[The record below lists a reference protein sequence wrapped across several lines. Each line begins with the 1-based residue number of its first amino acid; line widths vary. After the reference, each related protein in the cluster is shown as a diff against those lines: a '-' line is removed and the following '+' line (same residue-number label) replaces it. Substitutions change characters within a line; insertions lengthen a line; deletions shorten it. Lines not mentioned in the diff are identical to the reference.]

1 MRSTELHPEKVSRVK
16 NMKSCTWGRN
26 VIVCAMNLH
35 YASKKVMQY
44 APNLRCTLP
53 RGKNVLFA
61 Q

>member
-1 MRSTELHPEKVSRVK
+1 MRSVELHPEKVSRVK
-16 NMKSCTWGRN
+16 NMKSFARGRN

-35 YASKKVMQY
+35 YASKK
-44 APNLRCTLP
+44 PNLRCTLP